1 MFPPLLALQPRTALQ
16 LLQCVSRARFPHS
29 RHVPPIVF
37 LGTAST
43 VSTAPC
49 EHANHRHRMAARDH
63 QSRYKAASY
72 NASYQGAM
80 FPWESAASG
89 EETCPVWA
97 GTGLREIHISGDIA
111 VAVELMFE
119 ATGSTAWL
127 ASTGFPIVSQ
137 VAEMWC
143 SRVVPSA
150 DDNLLHINDVIPP
163 DEYVPSAVAHS
174 CTACS
179 L

>member
-1 MFPPLLALQPRTALQ
+1 
-16 LLQCVSRARFPHS
+16 
-29 RHVPPIVF
+29 
-37 LGTAST
+37 
-43 VSTAPC
+43 
-49 EHANHRHRMAARDH
+49 
-63 QSRYKAASY
+63 
-72 NASYQGAM
+72 M

-89 EETCPVWA
+89 EETCPVSA

-111 VAVELMFE
+111 LAVELMFE
-119 ATGSTAWL
+119 STGSTAWL

-143 SRVVPSA
+143 SRVETSA
-150 DDNLLHINDVIPP
+150 HDNLLHINDVIPP